1 MRKILSIM
9 FCLFISINIFSQIE
23 IDKAELDGTRFIVSK
38 RKSVYSLRMKGADVG
53 LAYIRTSLGD
63 ESYQIDLYLD
73 EGKMGFDIGR
83 RLLIK
88 LKDDTVIE
96 LKNCVEIGPGDYKYE
111 EIMFAPHYYT
121 NPMYIVSLE
130 DLQKIIN
137 GEVVKIRIENNIEF
151 FDRNI
156 QWNKFS
162 KALKKAF
169 DAINSRKTVKNDVYE
184 GF

>member
-1 MRKILSIM
+1 M

-38 RKSVYSLRMKGADVG
+38 RKSVYSLGRKGADVG
-53 LAYIRTSLGD
+53 LAYIRTSSGN
-63 ESYQIDLYLD
+63 ECYQIDLYLD
-73 EGKMGFDIGR
+73 EGKIEIDRGR
-83 RLLIK
+83 ILLIK

-96 LKNCVEIGPGDYKYE
+96 LKNCSHIGPGDYKYE

-130 DLQKIIN
+130 DLKKIIN
-137 GEVVKIRIENNIEF
+137 GEVVKIRIENDIEF

-169 DAINSRKTVKNDVYE
+169 DAIESRKKVKNVKADVHD